1 MRDKM
6 KKELIKQ
13 RDVLITG
20 GTGVCLF
27 GLWSVI
33 RIVMA
38 FLMGSPE
45 KRNYISRY
53 DTFAGQFF
61 ETVVLIAVIVFVL
74 AVHLYIGMSSRAAG
88 YRPTKRKV
96 PVIVTILFIIM
107 CIFAMWSDLF
117 EFDFENKGYIAYI
130 VTLCMDMTLIITL
143 VSIVIAWF
151 RIRWL
156 QKHMSDRGYE

>member
-1 MRDKM
+1 M

-33 RIVMA
+33 RIVMGFVMDA
-38 FLMGSPE
+38 PEIKEYLESAGSIMGSL
-45 KRNYISRY
+45 
-53 DTFAGQFF
+53 F
-61 ETVVLIAVIVFVL
+61 TVTQMAIITALVL

-96 PVIVTILFIIM
+96 NVVVTGLYIILCIIGTGADV
-107 CIFAMWSDLF
+107 FTY
-117 EFDFENKGYIAYI
+117 DFESNGYIAYI
-130 VTLCMDMTLIITL
+130 VTLGMDLTLVITL

-156 QKHMSDRGYE
+156 QKHMTDGGYE